1 MGLVQAW
8 SGRRDRMTL
17 EIKAEFDPDEL
28 KDEIRGIKERSKNF
42 THIFLRIK
50 EDLRQ
55 HWAGNFTSNGLPVG
69 GWDPLDPEYAAW
81 KSSHFPGPTMIRTGR
96 LFRSL
101 TQLDGN
107 ASDVGRREATFG
119 TKIEYAKF
127 HQYGTLKMPK
137 RQLVYEPAG
146 ASLRW
151 GEWAADY
158 LAGSVADRKWGWGRG
173 L

>member
-1 MGLVQAW
+1 MALLKAFR
-8 SGRRDRMTL
+8 GRRDRMTL

-28 KDEIRGIKERSKNF
+28 KDEIRGIQKRAKSF
-42 THIFLRIK
+42 IPIFLRIK

-55 HWAGNFTSNGLPVG
+55 HWAGNFASNGLPVG

-81 KSSHFPGPTMIRTGR
+81 KSAHFPGPTMVRTGR

-101 TQLDGN
+101 TRLEGN
-107 ASDVGRREATFG
+107 ASDLGGREATFG

-137 RQLVYEPAG
+137 RLLIYEPAG
-146 ASLRW
+146 ASQKW
-151 GEWAADY
+151 AEWAADY
-158 LAGSVADRKWGWGRG
+158 LAGSFADRRQRWG